1 MSYADSLLSTGER
14 ITHRVRQHWFV
25 LLWGARIPI
34 AAILAALLLVV
45 LSQNVTDG
53 NFRTVLGWLTAILFV
68 GGMAFLTWGTLRY
81 LNTEFVLTNRRV
93 VQVEGVVN
101 KRATDS
107 SLEKINDA
115 VLTQS
120 IFGRMFGFGDL
131 DVLTAAEAGI
141 ERFRMIIDPIGFKR
155 AMLDAKHEYEVDME
169 RSGWQPS
176 PPIRAATPGGGPAG
190 TSGSGAAAR
199 PGTDGDGPVTARASS
214 PAPAEP
220 VLAAAPLPS
229 AEPAVQPPD
238 ESGERITPERPVA
251 TGPATE
257 QLPPAPSATEAPPPT
272 PPAASPR
279 FDPVEVTLTLANL
292 ADLRDRGAI
301 SAEEYETKKTDLLGR
316 L

>member
-25 LLWGARIPI
+25 LIWGARIPI
-34 AAILAALLLVV
+34 AAIIAALLILV
-45 LSQNVTDG
+45 LSQNVTGTARDL
-53 NFRTVLGWLTAILFV
+53 LGLLTAVIFL
-68 GGMAFLTWGTLRY
+68 GGLAFLAWGTLRY

-93 VQVEGVVN
+93 VQVSGVVN

-120 IFGRMFGFGDL
+120 IFGRIFGFGDL

-141 ERFRMIIDPIGFKR
+141 ERFRMLIDPIGFKR

-176 PPIRAATPGGGPAG
+176 PPIRAAAASAGPPSGGGGAASTGSPGAG
-190 TSGSGAAAR
+190 AAPSSPRGPSGSVAGASGS
-199 PGTDGDGPVTARASS
+199 PTPVVEAPSRA
-214 PAPAEP
+214 
-220 VLAAAPLPS
+220 
-229 AEPAVQPPD
+229 
-238 ESGERITPERPVA
+238 
-251 TGPATE
+251 PATE
-257 QLPPAPSATEAPPPT
+257 PSAPAVAAAQAAPPKINP
-272 PPAASPR
+272 
-279 FDPVEVTLTLANL
+279 DEVTRTLANL

-301 SAEEYETKKTDLLGR
+301 SAEEYEAKKTDLLGR

>member
-34 AAILAALLLVV
+34 AGIIAALLLLI
-45 LSQNVTDG
+45 LSSAAQPSGVARDLLNV
-53 NFRTVLGWLTAILFV
+53 LTAVLFF
-68 GGMAFLTWGTLRY
+68 GGLAFLAWGTLRY

-176 PPIRAATPGGGPAG
+176 PPIRAAATTGAATTTGERGSGSAGGGSTGGSAAAG
-190 TSGSGAAAR
+190 TGDRPAPTVSTAPTAAGAGVSSGAA
-199 PGTDGDGPVTARASS
+199 
-214 PAPAEP
+214 PAATK
-220 VLAAAPLPS
+220 VN
-229 AEPAVQPPD
+229 PD
-238 ESGERITPERPVA
+238 E
-251 TGPATE
+251 
-257 QLPPAPSATEAPPPT
+257 
-272 PPAASPR
+272 
-279 FDPVEVTLTLANL
+279 VTRTLANL

-301 SAEEYETKKTDLLGR
+301 SAEEYEAKKTDLLSR

>member
-1 MSYADSLLSTGER
+1 MSYADTLLSTGER
-14 ITHRVRQHWFV
+14 ITHRVRQHWLV

-34 AAILAALLLVV
+34 AAILGAVLILVLTSAAGATGTARDLLFWLFAALFIGGLV
-45 LSQNVTDG
+45 
-53 NFRTVLGWLTAILFV
+53 
-68 GGMAFLTWGTLRY
+68 FLAWATLRY

-176 PPIRAATPGGGPAG
+176 PPIRATSAASTSTGGGGSSTASPGTGVGGDSPAAAAASDRPAETGASTRAPTGATPSPSTAPGHAG
-190 TSGSGAAAR
+190 R
-199 PGTDGDGPVTARASS
+199 VN
-214 PAPAEP
+214 
-220 VLAAAPLPS
+220 
-229 AEPAVQPPD
+229 PD
-238 ESGERITPERPVA
+238 E
-251 TGPATE
+251 
-257 QLPPAPSATEAPPPT
+257 
-272 PPAASPR
+272 
-279 FDPVEVTLTLANL
+279 VTRTLASL

-301 SAEEYETKKTDLLGR
+301 SEAEYESKKADLLSR

>member
-34 AAILAALLLVV
+34 AAIIAALLLVV
-45 LSQNVTDG
+45 LSQNVTGTARDLLG
-53 NFRTVLGWLTAILFV
+53 LLTAALFIGGLAFLGWA
-68 GGMAFLTWGTLRY
+68 TLRY

-131 DVLTAAEAGI
+131 DILTAAEAGI
-141 ERFRMIIDPIGFKR
+141 ERFRMIIDPIGFKK

-176 PPIRAATPGGGPAG
+176 PPIRAAAAAAAATPATATTSGERGTGPSVGGGSTGGPAPTG
-190 TSGSGAAAR
+190 
-199 PGTDGDGPVTARASS
+199 PGDR
-214 PAPAEP
+214 PAPAVSTAP
-220 VLAAAPLPS
+220 TAAAPSISSGAVS
-229 AEPAVQPPD
+229 AAPAAHKVNPD
-238 ESGERITPERPVA
+238 E
-251 TGPATE
+251 
-257 QLPPAPSATEAPPPT
+257 
-272 PPAASPR
+272 
-279 FDPVEVTLTLANL
+279 VTRTLANL

-301 SAEEYETKKTDLLGR
+301 SAEEYEAKKTDLLSR

>member
-1 MSYADSLLSTGER
+1 LLSTGER

-25 LLWGARIPI
+25 LVWGARIPI
-34 AAILAALLLVV
+34 AAIIAALLLLV
-45 LSQNVTDG
+45 LSGNVQDST
-53 NFRTVLGWLTAILFV
+53 FRTLLGILTAVLFIGGLVFLGWA
-68 GGMAFLTWGTLRY
+68 TLRY

-120 IFGRMFGFGDL
+120 IFGRIFGFGDL

-176 PPIRAATPGGGPAG
+176 PPIRASSGLSAGSSSGGSSAG
-190 TSGSGAAAR
+190 GSSAGASAAPSVAGSGAGPDTTGSAPRAESSASPVAA
-199 PGTDGDGPVTARASS
+199 DAPVRSAPPPTEPATS
-214 PAPAEP
+214 PAPAT
-220 VLAAAPLPS
+220 AT
-229 AEPAVQPPD
+229 PARANPD
-238 ESGERITPERPVA
+238 
-251 TGPATE
+251 
-257 QLPPAPSATEAPPPT
+257 
-272 PPAASPR
+272 
-279 FDPVEVTLTLANL
+279 DVTRTLASL

-301 SAEEYETKKTDLLGR
+301 SAEEYEAKKTDLLGR

>member
-1 MSYADSLLSTGER
+1 MSYADTLLSTGER
-14 ITHRVRQHWFV
+14 ITHRVRQHWLV

-34 AAILAALLLVV
+34 SGIIAALLLLI
-45 LSQNVTDG
+45 LSSAAGATGLARD
-53 NFRTVLGWLTAILFV
+53 LLSLLTAVLFI
-68 GGMAFLTWGTLRY
+68 GGLVFLVWATLRY

-131 DVLTAAEAGI
+131 DILTAAEAGI
-141 ERFRMIIDPIGFKR
+141 ERFRMIIDPIAFKR

-169 RSGWQPS
+169 RAGWQPS
-176 PPIRAATPGGGPAG
+176 PPIRAAAATGSAA
-190 TSGSGAAAR
+190 SGSDARPTGAAGSTGPTSSGEPAAR
-199 PGTDGDGPVTARASS
+199 PA
-214 PAPAEP
+214 PAPAAP
-220 VLAAAPLPS
+220 APAAPASAPAAAHAPR
-229 AEPAVQPPD
+229 VDPD
-238 ESGERITPERPVA
+238 E
-251 TGPATE
+251 
-257 QLPPAPSATEAPPPT
+257 
-272 PPAASPR
+272 
-279 FDPVEVTLTLANL
+279 VTRTLASL

-301 SAEEYETKKTDLLGR
+301 SAEEYEAKKTDLLER

>member
-14 ITHRVRQHWFV
+14 ISHRARQHWFV

-34 AAILAALLLVV
+34 AAIIAALLILV
-45 LSQNVTDG
+45 LSQNVTGTARD
-53 NFRTVLGWLTAILFV
+53 LLSLLTAVLFL
-68 GGMAFLTWGTLRY
+68 GGLAFLAWATLRY

-141 ERFRMIIDPIGFKR
+141 ERFRMLIDPIGFKR

-176 PPIRAATPGGGPAG
+176 PPIRASTAG
-190 TSGSGAAAR
+190 AISTVA
-199 PGTDGDGPVTARASS
+199 V
-214 PAPAEP
+214 EP
-220 VLAAAPLPS
+220 
-229 AEPAVQPPD
+229 
-238 ESGERITPERPVA
+238 ERIADDVPMAPVDP
-251 TGPATE
+251 GP
-257 QLPPAPSATEAPPPT
+257 SAPPPVAPLAST
-272 PPAASPR
+272 PDRANP
-279 FDPVEVTLTLANL
+279 DEVTRTLANL

-301 SAEEYETKKTDLLGR
+301 SAEDYEAKKADLLSR

>member
-25 LLWGARIPI
+25 LVWGARIPI
-34 AAILAALLLVV
+34 AAIIAALLLVI
-45 LSQNVTDG
+45 LSANVG
-53 NFRTVLGWLTAILFV
+53 EGPFRTLLSLLTAVLFL
-68 GGMAFLTWGTLRY
+68 GGLAFLAWGTLRY

-176 PPIRAATPGGGPAG
+176 PPIRAATSSGAGTPAGGG
-190 TSGSGAAAR
+190 GSATTGGVGAA
-199 PGTDGDGPVTARASS
+199 PVPTGPRGAGMGSAPPTPDAS
-214 PAPAEP
+214 PRVATPP
-220 VLAAAPLPS
+220 AAAS
-229 AEPAVQPPD
+229 
-238 ESGERITPERPVA
+238 
-251 TGPATE
+251 TGPAT
-257 QLPPAPSATEAPPPT
+257 PAV
-272 PPAASPR
+272 PPAAKVNP
-279 FDPVEVTLTLANL
+279 DEVTRTLANL

-301 SAEEYETKKTDLLGR
+301 SPEEYEAKKTDLLAR

>member
-14 ITHRVRQHWFV
+14 VSHRARQHWLV
-25 LLWGARIPI
+25 LVWGARIPI
-34 AAILAALLLVV
+34 AAIIAALLLLV
-45 LSQNVTDG
+45 LSQNVTGTARDLLS
-53 NFRTVLGWLTAILFV
+53 VLTAVLFI
-68 GGMAFLTWGTLRY
+68 GGLAFLAWATLRY

-120 IFGRMFGFGDL
+120 IFGRIFGFGDL
-131 DVLTAAEAGI
+131 DILTAAEAGI
-141 ERFRMIIDPIGFKR
+141 ERFRMIVDPIGFKR

-176 PPIRAATPGGGPAG
+176 PPIRASTAG
-190 TSGSGAAAR
+190 
-199 PGTDGDGPVTARASS
+199 
-214 PAPAEP
+214 
-220 VLAAAPLPS
+220 
-229 AEPAVQPPD
+229 AVSTVVPP
-238 ESGERITPERPVA
+238 EERPVA
-251 TGPATE
+251 VDA
-257 QLPPAPSATEAPPPT
+257 A
-272 PPAASPR
+272 PPAADVAPLTSPMP
-279 FDPVEVTLTLANL
+279 DKANPDEVTRTLANL

-301 SAEEYETKKTDLLGR
+301 SAEDYEAKKADLLSR

>member
-14 ITHRVRQHWFV
+14 ITHRVRQHWLV

-34 AAILAALLLVV
+34 AAILGALLILV
-45 LSQNVTDG
+45 LSSAAGATGTGRDLL
-53 NFRTVLGWLTAILFV
+53 FWLFVVLFV
-68 GGMAFLTWGTLRY
+68 GGLAFLAWATLRY

-93 VQVEGVVN
+93 LQVEGVVN

-176 PPIRAATPGGGPAG
+176 PPIRAAASATAPGTAGGQGSGGGGPMR
-190 TSGSGAAAR
+190 TSM
-199 PGTDGDGPVTARASS
+199 P
-214 PAPAEP
+214 PAPA
-220 VLAAAPLPS
+220 VRSAQAAPAGAGSGGPADADADRKAS
-229 AEPAVQPPD
+229 AVAAPPTAQKVNPD
-238 ESGERITPERPVA
+238 E
-251 TGPATE
+251 
-257 QLPPAPSATEAPPPT
+257 
-272 PPAASPR
+272 
-279 FDPVEVTLTLANL
+279 VTRTLVSL

-301 SAEEYETKKTDLLGR
+301 SDEEYEAKKTDLLSR

>member
-14 ITHRVRQHWFV
+14 VSHRARQHWFV
-25 LLWGARIPI
+25 LVWGARIPI
-34 AAILAALLLVV
+34 AAIIASLLLLV
-45 LSQNVTDG
+45 LSGNVQDST
-53 NFRTVLGWLTAILFV
+53 FRTILGVLTAVLFI
-68 GGMAFLTWGTLRY
+68 GGLVFLAWETLRY

-93 VQVEGVVN
+93 VQVEGVIN

-120 IFGRMFGFGDL
+120 IFGRIFGFGDL

-141 ERFRMIIDPIGFKR
+141 ERFRMLIDPIGFKR

-176 PPIRAATPGGGPAG
+176 PPIRASSSPSAGQSTSGAVGSSGGGSA
-190 TSGSGAAAR
+190 TADSVLTGA
-199 PGTDGDGPVTARASS
+199 PTPASS
-214 PAPAEP
+214 AP
-220 VLAAAPLPS
+220 VLAPS
-229 AEPAVQPPD
+229 KQTAWPIDSSGTPASSGTVSSKANPD
-238 ESGERITPERPVA
+238 E
-251 TGPATE
+251 
-257 QLPPAPSATEAPPPT
+257 
-272 PPAASPR
+272 
-279 FDPVEVTLTLANL
+279 VTRTLASL

-301 SAEEYETKKTDLLGR
+301 SAEEYEAKKTDLLGR

>member
-1 MSYADSLLSTGER
+1 MSYADTLLSTGER
-14 ITHRVRQHWFV
+14 ITHRVRQHWLV

-34 AAILAALLLVV
+34 AAILGAVLILVLTSAAGATGTARDLLFWLFAALFIGGLV
-45 LSQNVTDG
+45 
-53 NFRTVLGWLTAILFV
+53 
-68 GGMAFLTWGTLRY
+68 FLAWATLRY

-176 PPIRAATPGGGPAG
+176 PPIRTPSGGATAATASGGPPAG
-190 TSGSGAAAR
+190 TAGRGTAGGGS
-199 PGTDGDGPVTARASS
+199 T
-214 PAPAEP
+214 
-220 VLAAAPLPS
+220 AAPSRPPETGAPS
-229 AEPAVQPPD
+229 
-238 ESGERITPERPVA
+238 
-251 TGPATE
+251 
-257 QLPPAPSATEAPPPT
+257 PSATGAT
-272 PPAASPR
+272 PPAASAPGHAGR
-279 FDPVEVTLTLANL
+279 VNPDEVTRTLASL

-301 SAEEYETKKTDLLGR
+301 SEAEYEAKKADLLSR

>member
-14 ITHRVRQHWFV
+14 ITHRVRQHWLV
-25 LLWGARIPI
+25 LVWGARIPI
-34 AAILAALLLVV
+34 AAIIAALLLVI
-45 LSQNVTDG
+45 LSPKDG
-53 NFRTVLGWLTAILFV
+53 EAPSVVLGWLTALLFI
-68 GGMAFLTWGTLRY
+68 GGLAFLTWATMRY

-120 IFGRMFGFGDL
+120 IFGRMLGFGDL

-176 PPIRAATPGGGPAG
+176 PPIRAAGGAGATTPPGAGSGSSGGGSAG
-190 TSGSGAAAR
+190 GS
-199 PGTDGDGPVTARASS
+199 
-214 PAPAEP
+214 
-220 VLAAAPLPS
+220 AAP
-229 AEPAVQPPD
+229 
-238 ESGERITPERPVA
+238 
-251 TGPATE
+251 GPATRATVAPA
-257 QLPPAPSATEAPPPT
+257 QPDQAGRATSPVAPTSAPAPNANP
-272 PPAASPR
+272 
-279 FDPVEVTLTLANL
+279 DEVTRTLANL

-301 SAEEYETKKTDLLGR
+301 SDDEYEAKKSDLLSR

>member
-14 ITHRVRQHWFV
+14 VTHRVRQHWLI

-34 AAILAALLLVV
+34 AAIIAALLLVV
-45 LSQNVTDG
+45 LSQNVTGTARD
-53 NFRTVLGWLTAILFV
+53 VLSLLTAVLFI
-68 GGMAFLTWGTLRY
+68 GGLAFLAWATLQY

-93 VQVEGVVN
+93 VQVQGVVN

-120 IFGRMFGFGDL
+120 IFGRIFGFGDL

-176 PPIRAATPGGGPAG
+176 PPIRSAGAGATAPGGGAG
-190 TSGSGAAAR
+190 VGASGAS
-199 PGTDGDGPVTARASS
+199 TTSSGP
-214 PAPAEP
+214 
-220 VLAAAPLPS
+220 
-229 AEPAVQPPD
+229 EPARQ
-238 ESGERITPERPVA
+238 A
-251 TGPATE
+251 
-257 QLPPAPSATEAPPPT
+257 SASP
-272 PPAASPR
+272 PPAASAAPAAPAPAAPR
-279 FDPVEVTLTLANL
+279 SPDPKANPDEVTRTLASL

-301 SAEEYETKKTDLLGR
+301 SAEEYEAKKTDLLGR

>member
-14 ITHRVRQHWFV
+14 VTHRVRQHWLV

-34 AAILAALLLVV
+34 AAIVAALLIVI
-45 LSQNVTDG
+45 LSQNVTGTARD
-53 NFRTVLGWLTAILFV
+53 LLSLLTAVLFV
-68 GGMAFLTWGTLRY
+68 GGLLFLAWATLQY

-93 VQVEGVVN
+93 VQVQGVVN

-120 IFGRMFGFGDL
+120 IFGRIFGFGDL

-176 PPIRAATPGGGPAG
+176 PPIRSTSSGATPTSGGAAGGSSQSAASAQPAAATPQSPA
-190 TSGSGAAAR
+190 TAAA
-199 PGTDGDGPVTARASS
+199 A
-214 PAPAEP
+214 
-220 VLAAAPLPS
+220 
-229 AEPAVQPPD
+229 
-238 ESGERITPERPVA
+238 
-251 TGPATE
+251 
-257 QLPPAPSATEAPPPT
+257 T
-272 PPAASPR
+272 PPSPQAPEPKANA
-279 FDPVEVTLTLANL
+279 DEVTRTLASL

-301 SAEEYETKKTDLLGR
+301 SAEEYEAKKTDLLGR

>member
-25 LLWGARIPI
+25 LVWGARIPI
-34 AAILAALLLVV
+34 AAIIASLLILV
-45 LSQNVTDG
+45 LSQNVTGTPRDL
-53 NFRTVLGWLTAILFV
+53 LGLLTAVLFL
-68 GGMAFLTWGTLRY
+68 GGLAFLAWGTLRY

-115 VLTQS
+115 VLSQS
-120 IFGRMFGFGDL
+120 IFGRIFGFGDL

-176 PPIRAATPGGGPAG
+176 PPIRAAAPSGGAAPATGGGSLTG
-190 TSGSGAAAR
+190 GGSGSGPTPSGVGGTGADSTAAVADVPPR
-199 PGTDGDGPVTARASS
+199 VTTPAPVSS
-214 PAPAEP
+214 PTPSA
-220 VLAAAPLPS
+220 VAAPPK
-229 AEPAVQPPD
+229 VNPD
-238 ESGERITPERPVA
+238 E
-251 TGPATE
+251 
-257 QLPPAPSATEAPPPT
+257 
-272 PPAASPR
+272 
-279 FDPVEVTLTLANL
+279 VTRTLANL

-301 SAEEYETKKTDLLGR
+301 SAEEYEAKKTDLLGR

>member
-14 ITHRVRQHWFV
+14 VSHRVRQHWFV
-25 LLWGARIPI
+25 LVWGARIPI
-34 AAILAALLLVV
+34 AAIIAALLLLV
-45 LSQNVTDG
+45 LSGNVQDSA
-53 NFRTVLGWLTAILFV
+53 FRTFLGILTAVLFI
-68 GGMAFLTWGTLRY
+68 GGLVFLAWATLRY

-120 IFGRMFGFGDL
+120 IFGRIFGFGDL

-176 PPIRAATPGGGPAG
+176 PPIRATSSPTASQATA
-190 TSGSGAAAR
+190 GAA
-199 PGTDGDGPVTARASS
+199 GSTAAPAAIGGSTAGS
-214 PAPAEP
+214 PAPSSTITPAEARP
-220 VLAAAPLPS
+220 STSSADAVAPSTISAATS
-229 AEPAVQPPD
+229 AKPNPD
-238 ESGERITPERPVA
+238 E
-251 TGPATE
+251 
-257 QLPPAPSATEAPPPT
+257 
-272 PPAASPR
+272 
-279 FDPVEVTLTLANL
+279 VTRTLASL

-301 SAEEYETKKTDLLGR
+301 SPEEYEAKKTDLLGR

>member
-1 MSYADSLLSTGER
+1 MSYADTLLSTGER
-14 ITHRVRQHWFV
+14 ITHRVRQHWLV

-34 AAILAALLLVV
+34 AAIVASLLILV
-45 LSQNVTDG
+45 LSSAAGATGMASQL
-53 NFRTVLGWLTAILFV
+53 LGLLTAVLFL
-68 GGMAFLTWGTLRY
+68 GGLVFLAWATLRY

-120 IFGRMFGFGDL
+120 IFGRKFGIGDL

-176 PPIRAATPGGGPAG
+176 PTIRAASAASTATSAGP
-190 TSGSGAAAR
+190 SGAA
-199 PGTDGDGPVTARASS
+199 PVGAS
-214 PAPAEP
+214 PATPPRPADN
-220 VLAAAPLPS
+220 ATPS
-229 AEPAVQPPD
+229 ASASAASQTAASAPSHAGRVNPD
-238 ESGERITPERPVA
+238 E
-251 TGPATE
+251 
-257 QLPPAPSATEAPPPT
+257 
-272 PPAASPR
+272 
-279 FDPVEVTLTLANL
+279 VTRTLASL

-301 SAEEYETKKTDLLGR
+301 SEAEFESKKADLLSR

>member
-1 MSYADSLLSTGER
+1 MSYADTLLSTGER
-14 ITHRVRQHWFV
+14 ITHRVRQHWLV

-34 AAILAALLLVV
+34 AALVASLLILV
-45 LSQNVTDG
+45 LSSAASATGLASQL
-53 NFRTVLGWLTAILFV
+53 LGLLTAVLFI
-68 GGMAFLTWGTLRY
+68 GGLVFLAWATLRY

-169 RSGWQPS
+169 RAGWQPS
-176 PPIRAATPGGGPAG
+176 PPIRAAGGSSTTPA
-190 TSGSGAAAR
+190 GSGA
-199 PGTDGDGPVTARASS
+199 PGPTA
-214 PAPAEP
+214 PAPRTGDAG
-220 VLAAAPLPS
+220 S
-229 AEPAVQPPD
+229 ASASPGAGTPPA
-238 ESGERITPERPVA
+238 GGA
-251 TGPATE
+251 T
-257 QLPPAPSATEAPPPT
+257 PPAPPESTAPGHAGRVNP
-272 PPAASPR
+272 
-279 FDPVEVTLTLANL
+279 DEVTRTLASL

-301 SAEEYETKKTDLLGR
+301 SEAEYESKKADLLSR

>member
-34 AAILAALLLVV
+34 AAIIGSLLLLV
-45 LSQNVTDG
+45 LSSAAGATGLASQA
-53 NFRTVLGWLTAILFV
+53 LGLLTAVLFI
-68 GGMAFLTWGTLRY
+68 GGLAFLAWATLRY

-131 DVLTAAEAGI
+131 DILTAAEAGI

-169 RSGWQPS
+169 RAGWQPS
-176 PPIRAATPGGGPAG
+176 PPIRAAAAA
-190 TSGSGAAAR
+190 GAASS
-199 PGTDGDGPVTARASS
+199 GTATT
-214 PAPAEP
+214 
-220 VLAAAPLPS
+220 
-229 AEPAVQPPD
+229 
-238 ESGERITPERPVA
+238 SGERGAGSSGGRTMSGSAP
-251 TGPATE
+251 TGSGDRS
-257 QLPPAPSATEAPPPT
+257 PSDA
-272 PPAASPR
+272 PPAAGTGSGGSAAAATTAPAAHKVNP
-279 FDPVEVTLTLANL
+279 DEVTRTLANL

-301 SAEEYETKKTDLLGR
+301 SAEEYEAKKTDLLSR

>member
-1 MSYADSLLSTGER
+1 MSYADSLMSTGER
-14 ITHRVRQHWFV
+14 VIHRVRQHWLV

-34 AAILAALLLVV
+34 AAIVAALLILV
-45 LSQNVTDG
+45 LSQSVSGAARDLLG
-53 NFRTVLGWLTAILFV
+53 VLTLVLFV
-68 GGMAFLTWGTLRY
+68 GGLAFLTWATLRY

-120 IFGRMFGFGDL
+120 IFGRVFGFGDL
-131 DVLTAAEAGI
+131 DILTAAEAGI
-141 ERFRMIIDPIGFKR
+141 ERFRMLVDPIGFKR

-176 PPIRAATPGGGPAG
+176 PPIRA
-190 TSGSGAAAR
+190 TSGSGPAATGAGPGAGPAGGGTMSGGASMRSSADPARPASAAPAAA
-199 PGTDGDGPVTARASS
+199 S
-214 PAPAEP
+214 PAGPA
-220 VLAAAPLPS
+220 AAAP
-229 AEPAVQPPD
+229 AAHKVNPD
-238 ESGERITPERPVA
+238 E
-251 TGPATE
+251 
-257 QLPPAPSATEAPPPT
+257 
-272 PPAASPR
+272 
-279 FDPVEVTLTLANL
+279 VTRTLANL

-301 SAEEYETKKTDLLGR
+301 SAEEYEAKKTDLLGR

>member
-34 AAILAALLLVV
+34 AAIIAALLIVV
-45 LSQNVTDG
+45 LSQNVTGTARD
-53 NFRTVLGWLTAILFV
+53 LLSLLTAVLFI
-68 GGMAFLTWGTLRY
+68 GGLAFLAWGTLRY

-93 VQVEGVVN
+93 VQVEGVIN

-176 PPIRAATPGGGPAG
+176 PPIRAASSSGAPTAAAGSSAGGG
-190 TSGSGAAAR
+190 TGSGASSTAG
-199 PGTDGDGPVTARASS
+199 GTGAGS
-214 PAPAEP
+214 PAA
-220 VLAAAPLPS
+220 VADAAPRV
-229 AEPAVQPPD
+229 ATPA
-238 ESGERITPERPVA
+238 PVA
-251 TGPATE
+251 A
-257 QLPPAPSATEAPPPT
+257 PT
-272 PPAASPR
+272 PPPVVAAPR
-279 FDPVEVTLTLANL
+279 VNPDEVTRTLANL

-301 SAEEYETKKTDLLGR
+301 SAEEYEAKKTDLLGR

>member
-1 MSYADSLLSTGER
+1 MSYADSLLSTGEQVS
-14 ITHRVRQHWFV
+14 HRVRQHWLV

-34 AAILAALLLVV
+34 AAIIAALLILV
-45 LSQNVTDG
+45 LSSAAGATGTARDLL
-53 NFRTVLGWLTAILFV
+53 FWLFVVLFV
-68 GGMAFLTWGTLRY
+68 GGLAFLIWATLRY

-120 IFGRMFGFGDL
+120 IFGRIFGFGDL
-131 DVLTAAEAGI
+131 DILTAAEAGI

-155 AMLDAKHEYEVDME
+155 AMLDAKHQYEVDME

-176 PPIRAATPGGGPAG
+176 PPIRAASSSSTTTTPSGP
-190 TSGSGAAAR
+190 
-199 PGTDGDGPVTARASS
+199 GPVA
-214 PAPAEP
+214 
-220 VLAAAPLPS
+220 
-229 AEPAVQPPD
+229 D
-238 ESGERITPERPVA
+238 
-251 TGPATE
+251 
-257 QLPPAPSATEAPPPT
+257 APSAIAPSAPSPTTAPDSPRPAPVAPPATT
-272 PPAASPR
+272 PSSPMPASPATHR
-279 FDPVEVTLTLANL
+279 VNPDEVTRTLASL

-301 SAEEYETKKTDLLGR
+301 SAEEYEAKKTDLLAR

>member
-14 ITHRVRQHWFV
+14 VSHRARQHWLV

-34 AAILAALLLVV
+34 AAIIAALLLLV
-45 LSQNVTDG
+45 LSQNVTDTA
-53 NFRTVLGWLTAILFV
+53 RDLLSILTAVLFV
-68 GGMAFLTWGTLRY
+68 GGLVFLAWATLRY
-81 LNTEFVLTNRRV
+81 LNTEFILTNRRV
-93 VQVEGVVN
+93 VQVEGVIN

-120 IFGRMFGFGDL
+120 IFGRIFGFGDL
-131 DVLTAAEAGI
+131 DILTAAEAGI

-176 PPIRAATPGGGPAG
+176 PPIRASTAG
-190 TSGSGAAAR
+190 AVSTIAQ
-199 PGTDGDGPVTARASS
+199 VE
-214 PAPAEP
+214 AE
-220 VLAAAPLPS
+220 AAPPVDEVPITADEVLPPVADTS
-229 AEPAVQPPD
+229 SIADRANPD
-238 ESGERITPERPVA
+238 E
-251 TGPATE
+251 
-257 QLPPAPSATEAPPPT
+257 
-272 PPAASPR
+272 
-279 FDPVEVTLTLANL
+279 VTRTLANL

-301 SAEEYETKKTDLLGR
+301 SAEDYEAKKADLLSR

>member
-14 ITHRVRQHWFV
+14 VVHRVRQHWLV
-25 LLWGARIPI
+25 LVWGARLPI
-34 AAILAALLLVV
+34 VAIIAALLLLV
-45 LSQNVTDG
+45 LSANVDG
-53 NFRTVLGWLTAILFV
+53 AFRTLLSLLTAVLFL
-68 GGMAFLTWGTLRY
+68 GGLAFLAWATLRF

-120 IFGRMFGFGDL
+120 IFGRIFGFGDL
-131 DVLTAAEAGI
+131 DILTAAEAGI
-141 ERFRMIIDPIGFKR
+141 ERFRMLVDPIGFKR

-176 PPIRAATPGGGPAG
+176 PPIR
-190 TSGSGAAAR
+190 
-199 PGTDGDGPVTARASS
+199 SS
-214 PAPAEP
+214 PPGPTSTVARTMDAPPTAP
-220 VLAAAPLPS
+220 PLPAAPKVDS
-229 AEPAVQPPD
+229 D
-238 ESGERITPERPVA
+238 
-251 TGPATE
+251 
-257 QLPPAPSATEAPPPT
+257 
-272 PPAASPR
+272 
-279 FDPVEVTLTLANL
+279 EVTRTLAKL

-301 SAEEYETKKTDLLGR
+301 SAEEYEAKKTGLLGR